1 LISIIIRGQQHVI
14 FRRKQSDNSA
24 KLNSYSNLDD
34 TSPLYSSRIMLTYME
49 YIRRYYPDIDLDAI
63 LKYAGVTRYE
73 VEDAGHWFNQDQSDR
88 FHEIIVAKT
97 GNPRVAREAGR
108 FTVSSERLGAAKQ
121 YALGLINMSTM
132 YMMVGKLANSMT
144 RGSTFK
150 AKKKSVNRAEILSSP
165 MPGVNEKPYQCQ
177 NRIGVL
183 ESVATLFTNAYA
195 EVEHPA
201 CYHEGS
207 ACCRYIVTWPRTP
220 SLTWLRIRKY
230 SLIFSILVLMGDFL
244 LASGSTTILLFWG
257 CLFFN
262 LLIWLITGRVEKK
275 ELIKTLKSQGNAASA
290 LLDEMNTRHSNAL
303 LIQEV
308 GQTVSGLLDINQINR
323 AVLKIIKKHT
333 NYDFGC
339 ILLANE
345 QKTKLK
351 RSAEF
356 AFRDDEL
363 KFIKSNEYDL
373 THPGQPGVLTE
384 CFNGQKPFMVNDVAE
399 IEDGFT
405 EKYSAHLD
413 LNAVESFICVPIT
426 YKKESLGV
434 LTVGNLLLKKQ
445 LTQSD
450 MSLLMGVA
458 SHTATSIINALS
470 FNRIKES
477 EERYRLLATSVMD
490 VIWTIDINSLKF
502 TYVSPSVERMQG
514 FTPEEIMQM
523 PLNKVLLPDSFEKAT
538 EIIAEELMIE
548 TAGDADPIR
557 SRTVELQEYCKDGSV
572 IWIEVTASFLRNE
585 KGEVISILGVTRDIS
600 ERKFAEKEREKL
612 LDQLQRAQKM
622 EAIGTLA
629 GGVAHDLNNIL
640 SGVVSYP
647 ELLLMD
653 LPADSPCRKP
663 IETIHESGKKA
674 AAIVE
679 DLLTLARRGVAVSKV
694 VSLNDIV
701 GEYLVS
707 PEFEKLKVFHP
718 HVDIQVDFDTELLN
732 VQGSSVHLSKTVM
745 NLVSNGAE
753 AMPDGGT
760 LSISTK
766 NRYIDQP
773 VKENDEVQEG
783 DYVVLSVSDT
793 GIGISSEEVQRI
805 FEPFYTKK
813 VMGRSGTGL
822 GMTVVWGTVKDHK
835 GYIDIESAPGK
846 GTRFTLYFPVTR
858 KELAEDNAT
867 FQIQDYMG
875 NGESI
880 LVVDDI
886 DEQRHIASTILSQLG
901 YAVQT
906 ASCGEAAVEYMKDHG
921 ADLVMLDMIMDPGID
936 GLETYKRILKM
947 YPNQK
952 AVIASG
958 FSETDRVREAQR
970 LGAGDYIKKPYTIEK
985 ISSAIRGELVRE
997 QVANVTN

>member
-1 LISIIIRGQQHVI
+1 
-14 FRRKQSDNSA
+14 
-24 KLNSYSNLDD
+24 
-34 TSPLYSSRIMLTYME
+34 
-49 YIRRYYPDIDLDAI
+49 
-63 LKYAGVTRYE
+63 
-73 VEDAGHWFNQDQSDR
+73 
-88 FHEIIVAKT
+88 
-97 GNPRVAREAGR
+97 
-108 FTVSSERLGAAKQ
+108 
-121 YALGLINMSTM
+121 
-132 YMMVGKLANSMT
+132 
-144 RGSTFK
+144 
-150 AKKKSVNRAEILSSP
+150 
-165 MPGVNEKPYQCQ
+165 
-177 NRIGVL
+177 
-183 ESVATLFTNAYA
+183 VATLFTSAYA

-201 CYHEGS
+201 CFHQGS
-207 ACCRYIVTWPRTP
+207 ACCKYIVTWPRTP
-220 SLTWLRIRKY
+220 SLVWMRIRKY
-230 SLIFSILVLMGDFL
+230 GLIFSLLLLMGVFALAPVSTVVPVL
-244 LASGSTTILLFWG
+244 LG
-257 CLFFN
+257 CLFMN
-262 LLIWLITGRVEKK
+262 LMIWLNTGRVEKK
-275 ELIKTLKSQGNAASA
+275 ELIKTVKSQGNAASA
-290 LLDEMNTRHSNAL
+290 LLDEMNSRHSNAL

-308 GQTVSGLLDINQINR
+308 GQTVSGLLDIDQINR

-333 NYDFGC
+333 HYDFGS

-345 QKTKLK
+345 QKNRLQRT
-351 RSAEF
+351 AEF
-356 AFRDDEL
+356 VSRGDEL
-363 KFIKSNEYDL
+363 NFFKSNDYDL
-373 THPGQPGVLTE
+373 THQGTDGVLTE
-384 CFNGQKPFMVNDVAE
+384 CFNSQKPFLVNDVAE
-399 IEDGFT
+399 IENDPV
-405 EKYSAHLD
+405 ERYSAHLD
-413 LNAVESFICVPIT
+413 LNDIKSFICVPIT
-426 YKKESLGV
+426 YKKESLGI
-434 LTVGNLLLKKQ
+434 LAVGSLRSKKT

-470 FNRIKES
+470 FNRIKEN
-477 EERYRLLATSVMD
+477 EERYRLLANSVTD
-490 VIWTIDINSLKF
+490 VIWTLDIDSLKF
-502 TYVSPSVERMQG
+502 SYVSPSVERMQG
-514 FTPEEIMQM
+514 FTPEELMQM

-548 TAGDADPIR
+548 NAGGADPIR
-557 SRTVELQEYCKDGSV
+557 SRTIELQEYCKNGST
-572 IWIEVTASFLRNE
+572 IWIEVTASFLRND
-585 KGEVISILGVTRDIS
+585 KGNAVSILGVARDIS

-653 LPADSPCRKP
+653 LPPDSPLKKP

-707 PEFEKLKVFHP
+707 PEFEKLKAFHP
-718 HVDIQVDFDTELLN
+718 LVDIQVDFDTELLN
-732 VQGSSVHLSKTVM
+732 VQGSAVHLSKTVM
-745 NLVSNGAE
+745 NLVSNAAE

-760 LSISTK
+760 LGISTA

-773 VKENDEVQEG
+773 VKGYDQVQEG
-783 DYVVLSVSDT
+783 DYVILTVNDT
-793 GIGISSEEVQRI
+793 GIGISSEEVLQI

-822 GMTVVWGTVKDHK
+822 GMTVVWGTVKDHR
-835 GYIDIESAPGK
+835 GYIDVESSPGK

-858 KELAEDNAT
+858 KEVVEEIANFAIKD
-867 FQIQDYMG
+867 FMG

-886 DEQRHIASTILSQLG
+886 GEQRQIASTILGQLG
-901 YAVQT
+901 YTVKT
-906 ASCGEAAVEYMKDHG
+906 VSCGEAAVEYMKNHH
-921 ADLVMLDMIMDPGID
+921 ADLIVLDMIMDPGID
-936 GLETYKRILKM
+936 GLDTYKQILSM
-947 YPNQK
+947 HPDQK

-985 ISSAIRGELVRE
+985 ISSAIRSELAGGS
-997 QVANVTN
+997 VAN